1 MTNTVQFLC
10 FLDFLIMK
18 IVFILATALVCHAEQ
33 LNCMS
38 GLKFSNNN
46 KLQTT
51 EKYKIKS
58 VECSEGEVCLI
69 GEGSFKVP
77 SAAEC
82 TLFCD
87 KI

>member
-1 MTNTVQFLC
+1 MTNTVQFLY

-18 IVFILATALVCHAEQ
+18 VVFILATALVCHAEQ
-33 LNCMS
+33 LSCMS
-38 GLKFSNNN
+38 GLEFSINK

-51 EKYKIKS
+51 EKYKTKL

-82 TLFCD
+82 TFFCD